1 MRTPHSLIDRVVVSV
16 RWLARLT
23 SAVLAV
29 GCLALLLY
37 GLSEAFTGAPSTADS
52 WTLVFLALVVIGAIL
67 AWSWEG
73 LAGVI
78 LIVGGL
84 YAALVETTQG
94 VMDAGIWLT
103 LALGVT
109 FLACWGYSLLP
120 LKRTAP
126 LTPPAALP
134 TSAQQ
139 ERDLVGADRSTR

>member
-1 MRTPHSLIDRVVVSV
+1 MRTPHSLVDRVVVSV

-23 SAVLAV
+23 SAVFAV
-29 GCLALLLY
+29 GCLVLLLY
-37 GLSEAFTGAPSTADS
+37 GLSEAFTGAPSSADS
-52 WTLVFLALVVIGAIL
+52 WTLVFLALVVIGAIF

-73 LAGVI
+73 LAGVM
-78 LIVGGL
+78 LIVVGL

-94 VMDAGIWLT
+94 MMDAGIWLT
-103 LALGVT
+103 LALGGA

-139 ERDLVGADRSTR
+139 EPELVGADRSTR

>member
-1 MRTPHSLIDRVVVSV
+1 MRTRHSILDRVVVTV

-23 SAVLAV
+23 SAVFAV

-37 GLSEAFTGAPSTADS
+37 GLSESFTGAPSSADL
-52 WTLVFLALVVIGAIL
+52 WTFLFLALVVIGAIL

-78 LIVGGL
+78 LIVVGL

-103 LALGVT
+103 LALGGV

-126 LTPPAALP
+126 LTPPHATPPAP
-134 TSAQQ
+134 SHQ
-139 ERDLVGADRSTR
+139 ERELVGADRT